1 MTDTTAAARA
11 QQLAIIYS
19 KTAHERAMM
28 GIEMI
33 NTVRQVIENTI
44 RAKEP
49 QISQKDLLIAVIKRY
64 YVREFT
70 DIELSK
76 IIQSFK

>member
-11 QQLAIIYS
+11 QQLAIIYN

-33 NTVRQVIENTI
+33 NTVREVIENTI
-44 RAKEP
+44 RTKEP

-64 YVREFT
+64 YAREFT

-76 IIQSFK
+76 IIQSF

>member
-1 MTDTTAAARA
+1 
-11 QQLAIIYS
+11 
-19 KTAHERAMM
+19 MM

-49 QISQKDLLIAVIKRY
+49 NITQKDLVIAIIKRY
-64 YVREFT
+64 YTREFT
-70 DIELSK
+70 EIELSK
-76 IIQSFK
+76 IIQSL